1 MKKII
6 FLILAAVLTLSLFS
20 LTAFAESEGAEV
32 GESAAMTAN
41 GEAAV
46 PTDGGESFFDQLYG
60 TVMRHADE
68 ILSALA
74 FVGSLLIAFAYK
86 RGLLPI
92 IKGAL
97 SNMSQATARLKD
109 ETKAATDKAAE
120 ALAHAGD
127 KLSEAERMLVAMAER
142 LEELNAK
149 LDAARENE
157 ERYGEMKLILSS
169 QIDMLYEIFIS
180 SSLPA
185 YQKEAIGARIS
196 EMKKKLTPCQEN
208 APEP

>member
-1 MKKII
+1 MKKIV

-20 LTAFAESEGAEV
+20 LTAFAESEGA
-32 GESAAMTAN
+32 AMITNADT
-41 GEAAV
+41 V
-46 PTDGGESFFDQLYG
+46 TPTGGGESFFDQLYG
-60 TVMRHADE
+60 TVMRYADE

-109 ETKAATDKAAE
+109 EAKAATDKAAE
-120 ALAHAGD
+120 ALEKATE
-127 KLSEAERMLVAMAER
+127 KLSVAENMLKIMTDR
-142 LEELNAK
+142 LDELNAK
-149 LDAARENE
+149 LDLARENE

-185 YQKEAIGARIS
+185 YQKEAIGERIS
-196 EMKKKLTPCQEN
+196 EMKKQLTPCKEN
-208 APEP
+208 AKDTCNE